1 MKAIDESK
9 TISVTN
15 DRYRLKYHV
24 MTPFGWMND
33 PNGFSYFIGY
43 YHLFYQYNP
52 YSAEWG
58 PMHWGITAAV
68 IWYIGSRCRS
78 PWYRV
83 TRKMRMAATQGAR
96 LPKTGNFM

>member
-33 PNGFSYFIGY
+33 PNGFSYFNGY
-43 YHLFYQYNP
+43 YHFFTNTIRIAP
-52 YSAEWG
+52 S
-58 PMHWGITAAV
+58 
-68 IWYIGSRCRS
+68 
-78 PWYRV
+78 
-83 TRKMRMAATQGAR
+83 GAPCTGA
-96 LPKTGNFM
+96 LPQP